1 MYIERDLSSFIQK
14 GQATVQILTGPR
26 QCGKSTLF
34 SRLSGPSFREVS
46 LDDLQLRTLANR
58 DPGLFLE
65 QFAPPVLIDEIQ
77 YAPNLFPEIKKIVDR
92 MKRERIATGT
102 SISPSFRLTGS
113 NQLLLDKNVK
123 ESLAG
128 RASWFYLNS
137 LSVHE
142 IKRAFPD
149 IPIDEIL
156 FRGGWPE
163 LYTDP
168 SLSPVTFLNDYLR
181 SCVEKDIVLS
191 AGILK
196 QESFSR
202 FLALL
207 ASRTGTLLEY
217 SGFAGD
223 CGIRSVTVKEWVGLL
238 ERSDFVHRL
247 TPYFTNLTTR
257 LTKTPKI
264 YFLDS
269 GLAVRLQGWRE
280 KMPLL
285 MSPQAG
291 PLFES
296 LVFAEIVKYIRNR
309 GRDWTVH
316 FWRTREGEEIDFLI
330 ITASGA
336 VVALDAKMSVQAL
349 QPFPLPRLFR
359 TIFPATRQMVL
370 VTYGG
375 ERLRLSQECLAVPV
389 SGLVDFLE
397 EIPE

>member
-1 MYIERDLSSFIQK
+1 M
-14 GQATVQILTGPR
+14 
-26 QCGKSTLF
+26 
-34 SRLSGPSFREVS
+34 
-46 LDDLQLRTLANR
+46 
-58 DPGLFLE
+58 
-65 QFAPPVLIDEIQ
+65 
-77 YAPNLFPEIKKIVDR
+77 KIVAQFLGEPNPRVVRIDR
-92 MKRERIATGT
+92 IKRERIATGT